1 VTADWVTA
9 IATVG
14 LVVVAIF
21 AGVAAYRQI
30 KEVRVQVMESRRQTE
45 LSRQIELSQTF
56 LELTRRWN
64 DTLFREARMTIR
76 EYYGEEKNA
85 VHVRDKLLAMRS
97 VSASKRQYWE
107 CVDAI
112 HFFETVAMLIKQDS
126 ITFEIVD
133 DVWGFVVWDY
143 WAMLYEFVGYM
154 RDEPPP
160 DGRYCIEFERLAE
173 RLTTK
178 NRYDRP
184 WAASPGERGEGPG
197 PSK

>member
-1 VTADWVTA
+1 
-9 IATVG
+9 
-14 LVVVAIF
+14 VVVAIF

-30 KEVRVQVMESRRQTE
+30 KEVRVQVMEARRQTE

-64 DTLFREARMTIR
+64 DTLFRE
-76 EYYGEEKNA
+76 YYGEQKNA
-85 VHVRDKLLAMRS
+85 IHVRDKLLAMRS

-107 CVDAI
+107 CVEAI
-112 HFFETVAMLIKQDS
+112 NFFETVAMLIKQDS

-143 WAMLYEFVGYM
+143 WAMLYKFVGYM

-173 RLTTK
+173 RLTKK
-178 NRYDRP
+178 NHYDRP
-184 WAASPGERGEGPG
+184 WATSPSERGEGPG
-197 PSK
+197 LSK